1 MYWKAPILGAFFL
14 FGSLCGKQ
22 LAEPRDPECH
32 EAVMLLFNAALIG
45 LRSFAS
51 TVDVG
56 LVPEGEQKA
65 SGPFGAQP
73 FRRVPRG

>member
-1 MYWKAPILGAFFL
+1 MLGN
-14 FGSLCGKQ
+14 Q
-22 LAEPRDPECH
+22 LAESRGPECH
-32 EAVMLLFNAALIG
+32 EAVVLLLNAAPIS

>member
-1 MYWKAPILGAFFL
+1 MLGN
-14 FGSLCGKQ
+14 Q
-22 LAEPRDPECH
+22 LAESRGPECH
-32 EAVMLLFNAALIG
+32 EAVVLLFNAVPIS

-56 LVPEGEQKA
+56 LVFEGERKA

>member
-1 MYWKAPILGAFFL
+1 LLGN
-14 FGSLCGKQ
+14 Q
-22 LAEPRDPECH
+22 LAESRGPECY
-32 EAVMLLFNAALIG
+32 EAVMLLFNAAPIS

-51 TVDVG
+51 MVDVG

>member
-1 MYWKAPILGAFFL
+1 LLGN
-14 FGSLCGKQ
+14 Q
-22 LAEPRDPECH
+22 LAESRGPECH
-32 EAVMLLFNAALIG
+32 EAVVLLFNAAPIS